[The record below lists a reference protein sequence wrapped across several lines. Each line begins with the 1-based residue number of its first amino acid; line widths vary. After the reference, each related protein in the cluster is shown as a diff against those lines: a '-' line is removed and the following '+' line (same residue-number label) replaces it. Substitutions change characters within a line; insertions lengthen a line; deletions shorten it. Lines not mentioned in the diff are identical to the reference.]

1 MKTKL
6 TLVMAA
12 MAAMTGMA
20 TAAPETPSVPAVP
33 SVGAGNCDLMASNTV
48 RAVFRGVQPAD
59 AQGTTYVALF
69 EVVQNL
75 AHQRVVRYGDGM
87 MPVGMVFT
95 VTLDKYMPG
104 QPASVVDEIAMM
116 QVGEEAVM
124 KIDHLFL
131 FNEPQGLNIR
141 PCTRIARKPATAPG
155 VAPGV
160 VPGVVPAEM
169 PQQSPTQPA
178 MPQNPDEP
186 LIESGVPAMPV
197 LPGTPPAMP
206 TAPTSGSGVLYGTMR

>member
-155 VAPGV
+155 V

-169 PQQSPTQPA
+169 PQQVVPQPA

-206 TAPTSGSGVLYGTMR
+206 TAPTSGSGVLYGTMQ

>member
-1 MKTKL
+1 
-6 TLVMAA
+6 
-12 MAAMTGMA
+12 MTGMA

-131 FNEPQGLNIR
+131 FDEPQGLNIR
-141 PCTRIARKPATAPG
+141 PCTRIARKPAT
-155 VAPGV
+155 VPGV

-169 PQQSPTQPA
+169 PQQVVPQPA

-186 LIESGVPAMPV
+186 LIESGVPVM
-197 LPGTPPAMP
+197 PAMP
-206 TAPTSGSGVLYGTMR
+206 ASPALPSVPTSGSGILYGTMR

>member
-104 QPASVVDEIAMM
+104 QPASVVDEIALM

-155 VAPGV
+155 V

-169 PQQSPTQPA
+169 PQQVAPQPA

-186 LIESGVPAMPV
+186 LIESGVPAMP
-197 LPGTPPAMP
+197 AMP
-206 TAPTSGSGVLYGTMR
+206 ASPALPSVPTSGSGVLYGTMQ

>member
-155 VAPGV
+155 V

-169 PQQSPTQPA
+169 PQQVVPQPA

-186 LIESGVPAMPV
+186 LIESGVPTMPV
-197 LPGTPPAMP
+197 LPGTPSAMP
-206 TAPTSGSGVLYGTMR
+206 TAPTSGSGILYGTMQ

>member
-1 MKTKL
+1 
-6 TLVMAA
+6 MAA

-131 FNEPQGLNIR
+131 FDEPQGLNIR
-141 PCTRIARKPATAPG
+141 PCTRIARKPAT
-155 VAPGV
+155 VPGV

-169 PQQSPTQPA
+169 PQQVVPQPA

-186 LIESGVPAMPV
+186 LIESGVPVM
-197 LPGTPPAMP
+197 PAMP
-206 TAPTSGSGVLYGTMR
+206 ASPALPSVPTSGSGILYGTMR

>member
-131 FNEPQGLNIR
+131 FDEPQGLNIR
-141 PCTRIARKPATAPG
+141 PCTRIARKPAT
-155 VAPGV
+155 VPGV

-169 PQQSPTQPA
+169 PQQVVPQPA

-186 LIESGVPAMPV
+186 LIESGVPVM
-197 LPGTPPAMP
+197 PAMP
-206 TAPTSGSGVLYGTMR
+206 ASPALPSVPTSGSGILYGTMR

>member
-104 QPASVVDEIAMM
+104 QPASVVDEIALM

-155 VAPGV
+155 V

-169 PQQSPTQPA
+169 PQQVAPQPA

-186 LIESGVPAMPV
+186 LIESGVPVMPV
-197 LPGTPPAMP
+197 LPGTPSAMP
-206 TAPTSGSGVLYGTMR
+206 TAPTSGSGVLYGTMQ